1 MNLLNKWIRVIHRWL
16 AVPLVLAVAAALIGS
31 AAGGGSELPSWIG
44 LAALL
49 TLLSLLVT
57 GVYLS
62 RSTICARY
70 DGRDQGLLREIHNQG
85 RKENASEVSFHCS
98 CGRGHRSGLDGRGVP
113 VGG

>member
-1 MNLLNKWIRVIHRWL
+1 MIHRWL

-57 GVYLS
+57 GVYLF
-62 RSTICARY
+62 AQHY
-70 DGRDQGLLREIHNQG
+70 LRKIRRAQSG
-85 RKENASEVSFHCS
+85 TAS
-98 CGRGHRSGLDGRGVP
+98 
-113 VGG
+113 

>member
-1 MNLLNKWIRVIHRWL
+1 MNLLNKWIRMIHRWL

-57 GVYLS
+57 GVYLFAQHYL
-62 RSTICARY
+62 RKIRRART
-70 DGRDQGLLREIHNQG
+70 EP
-85 RKENASEVSFHCS
+85 SV
-98 CGRGHRSGLDGRGVP
+98 
-113 VGG
+113 